1 MPSFRLP
8 LSGDVNQNINP
19 WTWFF
24 RNVGNQFG
32 IFNINLGQSSDPE
45 LEERI
50 LEQVGSYGKQLGQL
64 GDALRVLIEHADV
77 GSFPKKEREV
87 LAAALTQL
95 DHIDVLKRQRKLE
108 KGA

>member
-32 IFNINLGQSSDPE
+32 IFNINLGQSTDPE

-50 LEQVGSYGKQLGQL
+50 LDQVGSYGKQLGQL

-77 GSFPKKEREV
+77 ASFPKKEREI

-108 KGA
+108 KSA